1 MDGKAGTDRFV
12 MVCDHGSLI
21 RVEWQPRLDVTTED
35 AQNLLVRLEELSPDE
50 CRPMLVQLNG
60 MSSLS
65 RDALRTFAT
74 RLNVSA
80 LALVGPSGVD
90 RLIARYFVDVHGPG
104 YPSRYFEQEKEARQW
119 LAQPF
124 EPGSPALQT

>member
-1 MDGKAGTDRFV
+1 MEDKAGPDRFV
-12 MVCDHGSLI
+12 MVCDHSSLI

-35 AQNLLVRLEELSPDE
+35 ARNLLVRLEELSPNE

-60 MSSLS
+60 MASLS
-65 RDALRTFAT
+65 RDALRAFAT

-90 RLIARYFVDVHGPG
+90 RLIAKFFLDVHAPG
-104 YPSRYFEQEKEARQW
+104 YPSRYFEEEKEARQW
-119 LAQPF
+119 LAKPF
-124 EPGSPALQT
+124 APDSPALQA